1 MYGTFSIVGFMFIYF
16 YVPETM
22 YLSKN
27 EKFEIFWPGGIAGRK
42 LRPEETCDVGYEH
55 RSDFTIKKEVERMA
69 SVNHVPM
76 FGGGGAGDNMEFGDE
91 AGRSKSI
98 NGTPK
103 GANQLGGGMKYLSI
117 EETGENLSSV
127 LESPRRSR
135 SVSALNSSTRS
146 IDQ

>member
-22 YLSKN
+22 GLPEH
-27 EKFEIFWPGGIAGRK
+27 EKREIFWPGGIAGRK
-42 LRPEETCDVGYEH
+42 LRPDEICDVGYEH
-55 RSDFTIKKEVERMA
+55 RSDLTITKEVERVA
-69 SVNHVPM
+69 SINHVPM
-76 FGGGGAGDNMEFGDE
+76 FGGGGGVDNMEFGNDP
-91 AGRSKSI
+91 GRAKSS
-98 NGTPK
+98 NSTPK

-135 SVSALNSSTRS
+135 SASALNSSTRS
-146 IDQ
+146 ID